1 MDALGKT
8 VKKLKRKKKKM
19 EEVITQKLKAG
30 IADISTLIVREDKA
44 ACNGSYVIVVVAESF
59 SGVGPLDRARLVNG
73 LLAEEIKK
81 MHAVTV
87 KCWTAAQ
94 WEKNRAQYE

>member
-1 MDALGKT
+1 MDRGGL
-8 VKKLKRKKKKM
+8 
-19 EEVITQKLKAG
+19 EEVIIQKLEASIK
-30 IADISTLIVREDKA
+30 DISTLIVREDKA

-59 SGVGPLDRARLVNG
+59 QGVGGPLDRARLVNG

-94 WEKNRAQYE
+94 WEKNRSQFE

>member
-1 MDALGKT
+1 
-8 VKKLKRKKKKM
+8 M
-19 EEVITQKLKAG
+19 EEAITLKLRAG
-30 IADISTLIVREDKA
+30 VPDASTLIVREDKA
-44 ACNGSYVIVVVAESF
+44 ACNGSWVIVVVAESF
-59 SGVGPLDRARLVNG
+59 QGVGPLDRARLVNG

-94 WEKNRAQYE
+94 WEKNRAQFE